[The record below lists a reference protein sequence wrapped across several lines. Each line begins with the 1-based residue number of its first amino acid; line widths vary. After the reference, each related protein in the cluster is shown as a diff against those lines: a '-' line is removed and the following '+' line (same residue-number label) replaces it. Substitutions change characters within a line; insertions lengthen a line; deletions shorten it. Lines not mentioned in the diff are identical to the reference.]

1 MDADERGWGGIGI
14 REGPNPLPTE
24 QGIAA
29 TPSFFCVHLRLNPLR
44 ASAVPKLPFCKT
56 SGKSAP
62 CQLVFVVMNRTQ
74 HCNELRPEHAGQT
87 VTLVGW
93 VHSRRDLGGVLFID
107 LRDREGRTQTVFDPA
122 DLPNEVFETATHLH
136 SESVIQLTGQVR
148 LRPTGTEN
156 AKIPTGRI
164 EVLVKEMVV
173 LNNAAILP
181 FPVDDP
187 EVASKVNEELRLQ
200 YRYLDLRRP
209 EMMRNLRLRSK
220 VAIAT
225 RSFMDDQGFLEIETP
240 TLFKST
246 PEGAREFLVPNRR
259 EAGTFYALPQS
270 PQQFKQILMVS
281 GVERYFQLAR
291 CYRDEDLRADR
302 QPEFTQVDI
311 EMSFIDR
318 EDIYAL
324 IEGLL
329 KRVWKTALN
338 MDIATPFR
346 RISFEEALNRWGIDK
361 PDTRFGMELVDMT
374 EDFRSST
381 FKVFSGA
388 VANGG
393 VVKALNAKGL
403 AGATQGQLETMTD
416 YAKSFGAKGL
426 AFIKVENGEW
436 KSPIVKFF
444 SEAEKAALTTKLNIE
459 QGDLI
464 LFAADQWLNAC
475 EILGKIRLYCAD
487 VLKTQG
493 KLVIDPTQFNFLWV
507 VEFPLLGFD
516 REMNRWYSSHHP
528 FTAPVAD
535 DIPLLKAD
543 PKKVRGQHYDIVV
556 NGVELGGGS
565 IRIHQP
571 DVQKT
576 IFEEVLQIS
585 PEETQSRFG
594 YMLEAFKYGAPP
606 HGGIAL
612 GFDRL
617 CAILCGTTSIRDVIA
632 FPKTAKGVCLMTE
645 SPSPVTARQLRD
657 LHIEVKAAP
666 KKDQPGAPDQA

>member
-1 MDADERGWGGIGI
+1 MA
-14 REGPNPLPTE
+14 
-24 QGIAA
+24 AA
-29 TPSFFCVHLRLNPLR
+29 TQIFDM
-44 ASAVPKLPFCKT
+44 K
-56 SGKSAP
+56 
-62 CQLVFVVMNRTQ
+62 RTH
-74 HCNELRPEHAGQT
+74 HCNELRPEHAGQP
-87 VTLVGW
+87 VTLTGW

-122 DLPNEVFETATHLH
+122 DMPKEVFDTATKLH
-136 SESVIQLTGQVR
+136 AESVIEIVGKVR
-148 LRPTGTEN
+148 VRPTGTNNE
-156 AKIPTGRI
+156 KIATGHI
-164 EVLVKEMVV
+164 EVLVKELTV
-173 LNNAAILP
+173 LNHADPLP
-181 FPVDDP
+181 FQIDDP
-187 EVASKVNEELRLQ
+187 EAAAKVAEETRLQ

-209 EMMRNLRLRSK
+209 EMTHNLRLRSK

-225 RSFMDDQGFLEIETP
+225 RSFMDEQGFLEVETP

-259 EAGTFYALPQS
+259 EPGTFYALPQS
-270 PQQFKQILMVS
+270 PQQFKQILMVA

-329 KRVWKTALN
+329 KKVWKTALN
-338 MDIATPFR
+338 IDIPTPFK

-361 PDTRFGMELVDMT
+361 PDTRFGMELVDFT
-374 EDFRSST
+374 EDFKAST

-393 VVKALNAKGL
+393 VVKAMNAKGM
-403 AGATQGQLETMTD
+403 AGATQGQIETMTE

-426 AFIKVENGEW
+426 AYIKVENGEW

-444 SEAEKAALTTKLNIE
+444 NEAEKAALTTKLGIE

-493 KLVIDPTQFNFLWV
+493 KLVIDSKQFNFLWV
-507 VEFPLLGFD
+507 IEFPLLGFD
-516 REMNRWYSSHHP
+516 REQNRWYSSHHP
-528 FTAPVAD
+528 FTAPVAE
-535 DIPLLKAD
+535 DIPLLKTD

-565 IRIHQP
+565 IRIHHP

-576 IFEEVLQIS
+576 VFEEILQI
-585 PEETQSRFG
+585 PPDETKLRFG
-594 YMLEAFKYGAPP
+594 YMLEAFRYGAPP

-632 FPKTAKGVCLMTE
+632 FPKTAKGTCMMTD
-645 SPSPVTARQLRD
+645 SPSAVTARQLRD
-657 LHIEVKAAP
+657 LYIEVKA
-666 KKDQPGAPDQA
+666 KKAE

>member
-1 MDADERGWGGIGI
+1 M
-14 REGPNPLPTE
+14 
-24 QGIAA
+24 
-29 TPSFFCVHLRLNPLR
+29 
-44 ASAVPKLPFCKT
+44 K
-56 SGKSAP
+56 
-62 CQLVFVVMNRTQ
+62 RTH
-74 HCNELRPEHAGQT
+74 HCNELRPAHIGQT
-87 VTLVGW
+87 VTLSGW
-93 VHSRRDLGGVLFID
+93 VHSRRDLGGLIFID
-107 LRDREGRTQTVFDPA
+107 IRDREGRTQTVFDPS
-122 DLPNEVFETATHLH
+122 DLPKELFERAAALR
-136 SESVIQLTGQVR
+136 SECVVSITGKVR
-148 LRPTGTEN
+148 QRPEGTN
-156 AKIPTGRI
+156 NPKIPTGEI
-164 EVLVKEMVV
+164 EVGVSALEV
-173 LNNAAILP
+173 LNMAEVLP

-187 EVASKVNEELRLQ
+187 EIANKVNEELRLQ

-209 EMMRNLRLRSK
+209 EMARNLKVRSK

-225 RSFMDDQGFLEIETP
+225 RSYMDEQGFLEVETP

-259 EAGTFYALPQS
+259 EPGTFYALPQS
-270 PQQFKQILMVS
+270 PQQFKQILMVA
-281 GVERYFQLAR
+281 GVEKYFQLAR

-338 MDIATPFR
+338 IDVPTPFK
-346 RISFEEALNRWGIDK
+346 RISFEEALNRYGIDK
-361 PDTRFGMELVDMT
+361 PDTRFGMELVDFT
-374 EDFRSST
+374 EEFRASS

-388 VANGG
+388 IANGG
-393 VVKALNAKGL
+393 VVKALNAKGM
-403 AGATQGQLETMTD
+403 AGATQGQIETMTE

-444 SEAEKAALTTKLNIE
+444 NDAEKAALTSKLKIE
-459 QGDLI
+459 EGDLI

-475 EILGKIRLYCAD
+475 EIIGKIRLYCAD
-487 VLKTQG
+487 VLKGQR
-493 KLVIDPTQFNFLWV
+493 KLAIDPHQFNFLWV
-507 VEFPLLGFD
+507 IEFPLLGFD
-516 REMNRWYSSHHP
+516 REQNRWYSSHHP
-528 FTAPVAD
+528 FTAPVRED
-535 DIPLLKAD
+535 LPLLKTD
-543 PKKVRGQHYDIVV
+543 PKKVRGQHYDVVV

-576 IFEEVLQIS
+576 IFEELLQI
-585 PEETQSRFG
+585 PPDETKLRFG
-594 YMLEAFKYGAPP
+594 YMLDAFKYGAPP

-617 CAILCGTTSIRDVIA
+617 IAILCGTPSIRDVIA
-632 FPKTAKGVCLMTE
+632 FPKTAKGTCLMTD
-645 SPSPVTARQLRD
+645 SPSQVSPKQLCE
-657 LHIEVKAAP
+657 LYLEVKVKPPAP
-666 KKDQPGAPDQA
+666 VPVKT